1 MSSKETAVALI
12 DKLPEEATL
21 MDIAQEIELVAGIRR
36 GTEELDRGEG
46 LTAEEVRKQI
56 SQWAK
61 STKRSLC
68 RQCDEL
74 QTGERILNY
83 VNQEA
88 NDR

>member
-1 MSSKETAVALI
+1 MSSKEIAVALI

-46 LTAEEVRKQI
+46 LTAEEVRKRI

-61 STKRSLC
+61 PK
-68 RQCDEL
+68 Q
-74 QTGERILNY
+74 
-83 VNQEA
+83 
-88 NDR
+88 